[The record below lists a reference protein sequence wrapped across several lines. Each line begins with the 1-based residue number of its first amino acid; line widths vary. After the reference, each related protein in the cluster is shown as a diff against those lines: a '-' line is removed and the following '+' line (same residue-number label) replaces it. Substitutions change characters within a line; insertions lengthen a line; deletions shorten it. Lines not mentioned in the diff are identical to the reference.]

1 MTAMDE
7 TDGTARKQRKARSDE
22 LGAAVELMRYPVVM
36 SAIGM
41 TLATQAMATWL
52 TAVASAAEASHRL
65 LQSPGDVDRA
75 PAPAV
80 SPRAEETVRSVIDG
94 AAEAARDVARQGE
107 TVAVAVEKANRVI
120 RGMSGKPAIEKAA
133 RKSRAKEPAAPVK
146 ASQPAAIARPGRPD
160 DLKAIAGVGPKLEQ
174 VLNGFGIW
182 TYAQMA
188 AWSPEEIAWIEDV
201 IGAPGRIGRDG
212 WVAQAAVLSGLKA

>member
-7 TDGTARKQRKARSDE
+7 TDGTAPMPRKARPDD
-22 LGAAVELMRYPVVM
+22 LGSAADLMRYPVAM

-52 TAVASAAEASHRL
+52 TAMAGAAEASHRL
-65 LQSPGDVDRA
+65 LQSAKADRA

-80 SPRAEETVRSVIDG
+80 SPRSDEAVRSVIDG
-94 AAEAARDVARQGE
+94 AAEAARDAARQGE
-107 TVAVAVEKANRVI
+107 AVAQAVEKANRAI
-120 RGMSGKPAIEKAA
+120 RGMSGKPAIEKVARKGRAKVSAA
-133 RKSRAKEPAAPVK
+133 RVK
-146 ASQPAAIARPGRPD
+146 TSQPAALARPGRPD
-160 DLKAIAGVGPKLEQ
+160 DLKAIAGVGPKLEE
-174 VLNGFGIW
+174 VLNGFGVW
-182 TYAQMA
+182 TYSQVA
-188 AWSPEEIAWIEDV
+188 AWSPEEIAWVEDV